1 MSKRN
6 TYILAF
12 LLVAIVIVLAIMNN
26 QRNTTTFKEAV
37 LDQLNLAEISSV
49 DVIKSIDSSEEEISV
64 TTPEKIQ
71 FIVNV
76 LSEVKLR
83 KADYSN
89 SQQTESYW
97 ITIKTNNERKFGLT
111 LYSDHIIIFSYD
123 LVGKKSVSYKILNHV
138 DLEAINELF

>member
-6 TYILAF
+6 TYILAV
-12 LLVAIVIVLAIMNN
+12 LLVAIVVVLAIMNN
-26 QRNTTTFKEAV
+26 QRNTTFKEAV
-37 LDQLNLAEISSV
+37 LDHLNLAEISSV

-71 FIVNV
+71 FLMNV

-111 LYSDHIIIFSYD
+111 LYSDHIIVFSYD
-123 LVGKKSVSYKILNHV
+123 SVGKKSVSYKILNHV
-138 DLEAINELF
+138 DLEAFNGLF

>member
-1 MSKRN
+1 VSKRN
-6 TYILAF
+6 TYILAV
-12 LLVAIVIVLAIMNN
+12 LLVAIVVVLAIMNN
-26 QRNTTTFKEAV
+26 QRNTTFKEAV
-37 LDQLNLAEISSV
+37 LDHLNLAEISSV

-71 FIVNV
+71 FLMNV

-111 LYSDHIIIFSYD
+111 LYSDHIIVFSYD
-123 LVGKKSVSYKILNHV
+123 SVGKKSVSYKILNHV
-138 DLEAINELF
+138 DLEAFNGLF